1 MLRGEFTAQNTHMR
15 KEETSEISN
24 ISFHLRKL
32 ENEEHVSLKQVE
44 EKKSL
49 EMQAEVNELEN
60 S

>member
-1 MLRGEFTAQNTHMR
+1 MNLQHRIHMR

-32 ENEEHVSLKQVE
+32 ENEEHLSLKQVE

-49 EMQAEVNELEN
+49 ETQAEVNELEN